1 MRFPDSEAMLVQ
13 FLAMKV
19 HPLHVGT
26 KVPRSRPAE
35 FVRVWRTGGAA
46 PNRVLDQPTL
56 TIQAWGPNAFEIVRV
71 CREAVLNDYSL
82 MPLVRGV
89 EELTGPYF
97 DPDPGS
103 NEDRYSCNFQ
113 LRVRAKR

>member
-13 FLAMKV
+13 FLGMKV
-19 HPLHVGT
+19 APLHVGT
-26 KVPRSRPAE
+26 KVPKTRPDQ

-46 PNRVLDQPTL
+46 VNRVLDQPTL
-56 TIQAWGPNAFEIVRV
+56 TIQAWGPNSFEIIRV
-71 CREAVLNDYSL
+71 CREAVLNEYTL

-89 EELTGPYF
+89 IEITGPYF

-103 NEDRYSCNFQ
+103 NTDRYSCNMQ
-113 LRVRAKR
+113 LQVRAQR